1 MPPHPTLSPV
11 KDEIHA
17 TRTERVH
24 TKSTKQQMM
33 VSTATAGS
41 SRKREAAPAAE
52 ASPTKKSSLGPLVVN
67 SAVTVAGI
75 NSSSSTSSSSSSSS
89 SSGASS
95 GGKGSAG
102 RGNPFQEPFLMSPK
116 GRAVVINNANNNN
129 HAGRPKTTQVSYLPE
144 GLWLAKERYSSSK
157 TGSSHDEKKFFYM
170 STSYVPL
177 GISIDVGNA
186 FTKEIEIGCSGV
198 AKVRVLF
205 KGEEKETSTGPRI
218 TVKDVDVD
226 QFDAADAD
234 ENASFSN
241 TGGRSG
247 SAMMQ
252 KLVLRLPYP
261 CRTVEVMVLHRA
273 SEFVSV
279 FYVQCYSSSIRS
291 SAQSTPVSKSLDRG
305 SRMLM

>member
-1 MPPHPTLSPV
+1 
-11 KDEIHA
+11 
-17 TRTERVH
+17 
-24 TKSTKQQMM
+24 MM

-75 NSSSSTSSSSSSSS
+75 NSSSSTSSSSSSSSS

-144 GLWLAKERYSSSK
+144 GLWLAKERCSSSSK

-198 AKVRVLF
+198 VKVRVLF

-226 QFDAADAD
+226 QFDTADAD

-279 FYVQCYSSSIRS
+279 FYVQCYSSRIRS

-305 SRMLM
+305 SRMLV